1 MIVTKRSGDM
11 TKKYLPKN
19 KPSMWIGLALALATI
34 VVIGYL
40 WYGQDHESKVGPEQ
54 RKREVRER
62 IISKGDYMSSPREQM
77 WRSSD
82 EKSVQSPNQVVKSN
96 DRGKRDAVKNGSLS
110 TVAPDDQ
117 SRKLTERDMSARYA
131 QSEVVDSEQR
141 AVQESEMLGELEIDS
156 ETPYYSDGA
165 PPSVTAIRFDPQ
177 KVSPGANVSVHVEAT
192 DNLSGVNSIS
202 GMVRSPSGTAVLS
215 FACQRSDD
223 DESFVGVLAIPDRA
237 EMGPWDL
244 TRLRITDK
252 VHNSRTYSEKSALL
266 RNSYFEVTGSDSDST
281 PPKVTA
287 VYLNPLEAY
296 GGDRVQVTV
305 EAEDDKSGVARIYGV
320 LMSPSKHAKLSFSCQ
335 NEGETNMFY
344 GNITVPEDAESGYW
358 TLEYLRPIDEAKNT
372 KTFYRKDYPS
382 IFDDAGLHVYSSSA
396 DSQPPTLD
404 NLMIYPA
411 SVAYEETVEIIVYAS
426 DDTSGI
432 RRISGGLRSPSG
444 KARIPFSCVY
454 DQENQEYK
462 AKVLIPTNAE
472 IGLWRVDYIRMTDNA
487 RNQINYTYH
496 ADSLVQQAVFEII
509 GQ

>member
-1 MIVTKRSGDM
+1 M
-11 TKKYLPKN
+11 TEKPLPKK
-19 KPSMWIGLALALATI
+19 KPSVWIGLALTLAAI
-34 VVIGYL
+34 VVVGYF
-40 WYGQDHESKVGPEQ
+40 WYGQDHESQVGPEQ
-54 RKREVRER
+54 RKRAVREKTIR
-62 IISKGDYMSSPREQM
+62 KGDYVSSPREQM
-77 WRSSD
+77 RRSSD
-82 EKSVQSPNQVVKSN
+82 EKSVQYSHQGGKPD
-96 DRGKRDAVKNGSLS
+96 DRGKRDAVRNGSLF
-110 TVAPDDQ
+110 TVAPDDE
-117 SRKLTERDMSARYA
+117 SGKFTERDMSARYA
-131 QSEVVDSEQR
+131 QSKVVDSDQGTVPINPD
-141 AVQESEMLGELEIDS
+141 APD
-156 ETPYYSDGA
+156 YSDAA
-165 PPSVTAIRFDPQ
+165 PPSVKAIRFDPQ
-177 KVSPGANVSVHVEAT
+177 KVSPGAKVSVHVEAT

-215 FACQRSDD
+215 FACQRSDH
-223 DESFVGVLAIPDRA
+223 EGSFVGTLAIPDRA

-252 VHNSRTYSEKSALL
+252 AHNSRTYSEESALL
-266 RNSYFEVTGSDSDST
+266 RNSYFEVTGSDSDGV

-287 VYLNPLEAY
+287 VYLNPSEAY

-305 EAEDDKSGVARIYGV
+305 EAEDDKSGVARISGV
-320 LMSPSKHAKLSFSCQ
+320 LMSPSKHARLSFSCQ

-432 RRISGGLRSPSG
+432 SRISGGLRSPSG

-496 ADSLVQQAVFEII
+496 ADSLVQQAVLEIT

>member
-1 MIVTKRSGDM
+1 M
-11 TKKYLPKN
+11 TKKYLPKK

-40 WYGQDHESKVGPEQ
+40 WCGQDHESKVGPEQ
-54 RKREVRER
+54 RKREVREK
-62 IISKGDYMSSPREQM
+62 IIRKGDYVSSPREQM
-77 WRSSD
+77 RRSSD
-82 EKSVQSPNQVVKSN
+82 EKSVQYSHQRGKPD
-96 DRGKRDAVKNGSLS
+96 DRGKRDAVRNGSLF

-117 SRKLTERDMSARYA
+117 SGKFTERDMSARYA
-131 QSEVVDSEQR
+131 QSKEVDSDQGT
-141 AVQESEMLGELEIDS
+141 VLESKILGEPEID
-156 ETPYYSDGA
+156 PDAPDYSDAA

-177 KVSPGANVSVHVEAT
+177 KVSPGAKVSVHVQAT

-223 DESFVGVLAIPDRA
+223 DESFVGTLAIPDRA

-252 VHNSRTYSEKSALL
+252 AHNSRTYSEESALL
-266 RNSYFEVTGSDSDST
+266 RNSYFEVTGSDSDGV

-287 VYLNPLEAY
+287 VYLNPSEAY

-320 LMSPSKHAKLSFSCQ
+320 LMSPSKHARLSFSCQ
-335 NEGETNMFY
+335 NEGETNMFL
-344 GNITVPEDAESGYW
+344 GNLTVPEDAESGYW
-358 TLEYLRPIDEAKNT
+358 TLEYLRAIDEAKNT
-372 KTFYRKDYPS
+372 KTFYRTDYPS
-382 IFDDAGLHVYSSSA
+382 MFDNAGLHVYSSSA
-396 DSQPPTLD
+396 DSQPPILE

-411 SVAYEETVEIIVYAS
+411 TVAYEETVEIIVYAS

-432 RRISGGLRSPSG
+432 SRVSGGLRSPSG

-462 AKVLIPTNAE
+462 AAVIIPTNAE
-472 IGLWRVDYIRMTDNA
+472 IGLWRVDYVRMTDNA
-487 RNQINYTYH
+487 RNQITYTYH
-496 ADSLVQQAVFEII
+496 TDSLVQQAVFEII